1 MMAIK
6 STSRQWA
13 VLALAV
19 TLVMPTSLLAGS
31 FAEKAKAELQAY
43 GTHAGYIT
51 ATIDPCGGDEAE
63 VIFFTGQVKK
73 MLGSVGGDDVDFA
86 IVQKAMTKGRADA
99 KPAGRDCTDEGGMG
113 LASKLIQLRDAV
125 RDAAK

>member
-1 MMAIK
+1 MMATK
-6 STSRQWA
+6 PMPRRLA

-19 TLVMPTSLLAGS
+19 TLVMPTSLLAGGL
-31 FAEKAKAELQAY
+31 AEKAKAELQAY

-51 ATIDPCGGDEAE
+51 ATINPCGGDETE

-73 MLGSVGGDDVDFA
+73 MLGAVGGDDADFG
-86 IVQKAMTKGRADA
+86 IVQKAMAKGQAAA
-99 KPAGRDCTDEGGMG
+99 KPTGLDCTDEGGIR